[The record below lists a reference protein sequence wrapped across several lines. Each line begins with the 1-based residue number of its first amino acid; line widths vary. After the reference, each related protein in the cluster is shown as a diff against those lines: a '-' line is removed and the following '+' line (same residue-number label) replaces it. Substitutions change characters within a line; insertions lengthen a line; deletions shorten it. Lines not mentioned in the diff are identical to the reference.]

1 MEIVFE
7 IKENVENILNECKSS
22 NYWNYSEGVNGKVF
36 ILEDKEFSNSYASC
50 FISQEKQLDFK
61 TAWSSFTY
69 KVYEKDGKT
78 LCRYEGALKGFLQQA
93 LMPRLTPKGNI
104 YEVLIYSTEG
114 GWMKFRQY
122 LDKRNWNLYF
132 DIED

>member
-7 IKENVENILNECKSS
+7 IKQSLESIINECKTSK
-22 NYWNYSEGVNGKVF
+22 YWNYSEGVNGKVF

-50 FISQEKQLDFK
+50 FVAKNQLDFK
-61 TAWSSFTY
+61 TAFSSFTY
-69 KVYEKDGKT
+69 KVYEKEGRT
-78 LCRYEGALKGFLQQA
+78 LCRYEGALKGFLQQS

-104 YEVLIYSTEG
+104 YEVLVYSTEG
-114 GWMKFRQY
+114 GYMKFRKY

-132 DIED
+132 ETY